1 VENDAEGMPRLGT
14 NSADFMPH
22 TCPIGS
28 FGTWDGPMVDRE
40 YAAVSMT
47 DGNDLETRLHVWS
60 LLSQN
65 KFTVG
70 KAPPWC
76 IDQEGNLEWKREG
89 TIEVA
94 MQAIVVSGTVF

>member
-1 VENDAEGMPRLGT
+1 
-14 NSADFMPH
+14 
-22 TCPIGS
+22 
-28 FGTWDGPMVDRE
+28 MVDRE

-47 DGNDLETRLHVWS
+47 DGNDLDTRLHVWS

-65 KFTVG
+65 KFAAG

-76 IDQEGNLEWKREG
+76 IEQEGNLEWKREG

-94 MQAIVVSGTVF
+94 MKATVVFGTVY